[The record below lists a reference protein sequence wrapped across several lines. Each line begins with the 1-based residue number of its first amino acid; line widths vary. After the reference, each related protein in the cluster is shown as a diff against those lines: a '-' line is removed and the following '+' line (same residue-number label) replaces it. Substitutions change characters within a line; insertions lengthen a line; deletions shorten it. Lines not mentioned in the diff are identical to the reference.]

1 MYIVACASSAWSSSK
16 PTRFTSGP
24 AAAVDDTTAAAL
36 ESSPAY
42 QAAKRSGEALP
53 KLRLLRQLLGVHDA
67 AAVLHHPRFWSMPL
81 EKDLLPRHAYQ
92 VSLGAPAT
100 TSGCPA
106 ALEQLLLAKDAHFVE
121 GLASKGLEGATAE
134 GYADFAAAFRRGG
147 IDAAREGRADLLEL
161 ALSHGW
167 DPNEERDVRGASALH
182 YAAGHGHAACVEV
195 LLRRGGL
202 SVNDEASGDGAT
214 PLHWAVAGTGTKDHE
229 AKGSVAHIH
238 PGAGGGAWLPLVD
251 GLLAAVLP
259 RVLGHNEARVRLEE
273 VGDHD
278 HVPRRQLLQ
287 RRLPSSKGGS
297 QRSTPVSL
305 VSIPFYCPFAQLLSH
320 SRSRLRLCISPPCV
334 AL

>member
-1 MYIVACASSAWSSSK
+1 MFVCASYAWSSSK
-16 PTRFTSGP
+16 PTRFAAGP

-53 KLRLLRQLLGVHDA
+53 KLRALRQLLGVHDA

-100 TSGCPA
+100 TTWCTTA

-121 GLASKGLEGATAE
+121 GLEREGLEGATPE

-161 ALSHGW
+161 AISHGW
-167 DPNEERDVRGASALH
+167 DPNDERDVRGASALH
-182 YAAGHGHAACVEV
+182 YAAGHGHDSCVEL

-202 SVNDEASGDGAT
+202 SVNDKASGDGAA
-214 PLHWAVAGTGTKDHE
+214 PPARDGRGVGCCRAG
-229 AKGSVAHIH
+229 
-238 PGAGGGAWLPLVD
+238 
-251 GLLAAVLP
+251 
-259 RVLGHNEARVRLEE
+259 
-273 VGDHD
+273 
-278 HVPRRQLLQ
+278 
-287 RRLPSSKGGS
+287 
-297 QRSTPVSL
+297 
-305 VSIPFYCPFAQLLSH
+305 
-320 SRSRLRLCISPPCV
+320 
-334 AL
+334 

>member
-1 MYIVACASSAWSSSK
+1 MAPCASGTFSSPTQREKFWSLRREMYIVACASSAWSSSK

-195 LLRRGGL
+195 LLRRGRL

-214 PLHWAVAGTGTKDHE
+214 PLHWAVAGTRRRPNGFGTGGHPALLNTPRE
-229 AKGSVAHIH
+229 GVARICACAKAHDVRSFH
-238 PGAGGGAWLPLVD
+238 PGQAG
-251 GLLAAVLP
+251 
-259 RVLGHNEARVRLEE
+259 
-273 VGDHD
+273 
-278 HVPRRQLLQ
+278 
-287 RRLPSSKGGS
+287 
-297 QRSTPVSL
+297 T
-305 VSIPFYCPFAQLLSH
+305 
-320 SRSRLRLCISPPCV
+320 
-334 AL
+334 

>member
-1 MYIVACASSAWSSSK
+1 M
-16 PTRFTSGP
+16 
-24 AAAVDDTTAAAL
+24 

-214 PLHWAVAGTGTKDHE
+214 PLHWAVAGTRRRPNGFGTGGHLSTAAMLVTHGADLR
-229 AKGSVAHIH
+229 AATRDGNSVVHWCSW
-238 PGAGGGAWLPLVD
+238 AGGV
-251 GLLAAVLP
+251 
-259 RVLGHNEARVRLEE
+259 
-273 VGDHD
+273 
-278 HVPRRQLLQ
+278 QLL
-287 RRLPSSKGGS
+287 RW
-297 QRSTPVSL
+297 L
-305 VSIPFYCPFAQLLSH
+305 VGQLEQEG
-320 SRSRLRLCISPPCV
+320 
-334 AL
+334 

>member
-1 MYIVACASSAWSSSK
+1 MFVCASYAWSSSK
-16 PTRFTSGP
+16 PTRFAAGP

-53 KLRLLRQLLGVHDA
+53 KLRALRQLLGVHDA

-100 TSGCPA
+100 TTWCTTA

-121 GLASKGLEGATAE
+121 GLEREGLEGATPE

-161 ALSHGW
+161 AISHGW
-167 DPNEERDVRGASALH
+167 DPNDERDVRGASALH
-182 YAAGHGHAACVEV
+182 YAAGHGHGSCVEL

-202 SVNDEASGDGAT
+202 SVNDKASGDGAAT
-214 PLHWAVAGTGTKDHE
+214 PPARDGRGRGLGCVGPPSHAEPK
-229 AKGSVAHIH
+229 SNPH
-238 PGAGGGAWLPLVD
+238 PLPTQARRRCI
-251 GLLAAVLP
+251 G
-259 RVLGHNEARVRLEE
+259 RWRVR
-273 VGDHD
+273 
-278 HVPRRQLLQ
+278 
-287 RRLPSSKGGS
+287 
-297 QRSTPVSL
+297 
-305 VSIPFYCPFAQLLSH
+305 
-320 SRSRLRLCISPPCV
+320 V
-334 AL
+334 AVQTASARAAT